1 MNDNSQK
8 FNWIGKRPIR
18 PDGVEKVTGA
28 AQYGADLS
36 LPGML
41 VGKVLR
47 SPHAHARIRGIDT
60 SKAEALKGVKAVITK
75 DDILDF
81 PSVYVGPARVQ
92 QNLHHIT
99 RNVMAREK
107 ALYEGHA
114 VAAIHLVHVY

>member
-1 MNDNSQK
+1 MNDNSQQ

-28 AQYGADLS
+28 AKYGADLS

-41 VGKVLR
+41 LGKVLR
-47 SPHAHARIRGIDT
+47 SPHAHARILSIDT

-75 DDILDF
+75 DDILDQ
-81 PSVYVGPARVQ
+81 PSAYVGPARVQ

-99 RNVMAREK
+99 RNVIAR
-107 ALYEGHA
+107 
-114 VAAIHLVHVY
+114 

>member
-8 FNWIGKRPIR
+8 FSWIGKRPIR

-36 LPGML
+36 FPGML

-60 SKAEALKGVKAVITK
+60 LKAEALKGVKAVITK
-75 DDILDF
+75 DDILDL

-92 QNLHHIT
+92 QNLHQISY
-99 RNVMAREK
+99 
-107 ALYEGHA
+107 L
-114 VAAIHLVHVY
+114 

>member
-8 FNWIGKRPIR
+8 FSWIGKRPIR

-75 DDILDF
+75 DDILDL

-92 QNLHHIT
+92 QN
-99 RNVMAREK
+99 
-107 ALYEGHA
+107 
-114 VAAIHLVHVY
+114 

>member
-8 FNWIGKRPIR
+8 FSWIGKRPIR

-60 SKAEALKGVKAVITK
+60 SKAEA
-75 DDILDF
+75 
-81 PSVYVGPARVQ
+81 
-92 QNLHHIT
+92 
-99 RNVMAREK
+99 
-107 ALYEGHA
+107 
-114 VAAIHLVHVY
+114 